1 MGGLA
6 ATVFS
11 CAKSVQDVTRL
22 ALPVTRIAFRIGLYA
37 GTVSDSIV
45 GRRVEETPRNPWSIC
60 FKGLSLT
67 DAQNLLRQVN
77 KSIAERVEEVP
88 ISRRC
93 YITAIGQS
101 SITISGSP
109 DALEYLLSSAKEH
122 LQGKSKLRL
131 PVYAAYHVPRLYN
144 NIDLEWLLCG
154 GDEQTK
160 IVLQNALACK
170 SQLCASTGS
179 AFKLQ
184 TASELLK
191 AVISDILV
199 NPLRWDKI
207 VASAALLAQES
218 ATELV
223 SISSIGAPGACGS
236 LASALRA
243 SFPDMKILESNGLS
257 ANILQ
262 NETKNREP
270 IQEPLAIV
278 GMSGRFP
285 GAADHEALWE
295 LLNKGL
301 DLHKEIPED
310 RFDKTL
316 AVDPTG
322 KKNNTSWTPYGCF
335 VDNPGL
341 FDPAF
346 FHISPREALQTDPM
360 QRLSLV
366 TAYEALEMA
375 GYTPNRTLSTRRE
388 RIGTFYGQASD
399 DYREVNSSQ
408 KIDTYYITG
417 GIRAFGPGRINYYFK
432 FSGPSFNIDTACS
445 SSFAAIQL
453 ACTSIWAGD
462 CDTAVAGGTS
472 ILTNSDLFAGL
483 SRGQFLSTTGSCKT
497 FDNGADGYCRA
508 DAVASIVIK
517 RLSDA
522 QKDNDRI
529 LATIAAMR
537 TNHSAEAISI
547 THPHAKTQMKLY
559 RQILSD
565 AGIHPHDINLVEMHG
580 TGTQAGDSIE
590 MESVSEVFANAENP
604 RVASNPL
611 FVGSIKS
618 NLGHAESASGVT
630 ALIKSIMMLQKKTI
644 PPHVGIK
651 GTINK
656 KFPDLNVRNIKIAF
670 KTTSIENNGKPLSM
684 MVNNFSAAG
693 GNTAMILNAYS
704 DPFQPSAGLAVTR
717 QVITLSGHTFTAL
730 KNNVSRLLAFLQEQ
744 PDIDPRHLSYTTT
757 ARRIHYKFRMTLVGK
772 SVADFKSGLVQWLQ
786 GADEQISKT
795 VPKKLVIIFT
805 GQGAVYTDI
814 GRRIFQTWAQARSE
828 LESLDKIVKENSFP
842 SIMDFL
848 YANEDNKMELSPT
861 QSQLGVLCVQ
871 ITLYRLWVALG
882 INPSAVIGHSLGE
895 YAAMVAAGVLSAAD
909 AIYLVGHRASL
920 LENHCKKGSHC
931 MLVIKSS
938 EAAINEFTKA
948 CNIGFEI
955 ACLNAKDQTVVSGT
969 TTQIDALVDICQNNK
984 VQTTKLATPYAFHS
998 SQIDSILD
1006 AFGRIAERVVYKKSS
1021 VTYLSALYGRPLEKA
1036 DTIDAS
1042 YLCNHARQ
1050 SVKFVNCLDT
1060 ALTGKILDQNTAFL
1074 EVGLH
1079 PLCSPMLRSAM
1090 GTQCMIT
1097 STMENKQD
1105 LKDTIASTASKLHGI
1120 GVDLDW
1126 NQYQQLFNT
1135 EPRLLHLPAYA
1146 FDNKDYWIMYK
1157 NNWCLTKDSVP
1168 MARIEKEEDIPPTLI
1183 SSSVHKMIDSDFKGT
1198 KPFAIFETKL
1208 AQKELHDVLIG
1219 HRVNGACLCS
1229 SSVYADISVTIADV
1243 LQKHMAIKVN
1253 GISVS
1258 SMEVTAPINIRP
1270 DRTTET
1276 RTLRL
1281 HASFNKTLTQLTLE
1295 FIIYD
1300 GSLDNQTKVARC
1312 IIQYGDTEQW
1322 KADWNRINYLLI
1334 ERIDHV
1340 CAKANRGEANKL
1352 LKPMAYQLF
1361 ARLLDYSTRFQNME
1375 VVSFDCP
1382 AYEAVA
1388 KVRLSKQEAGEN
1400 FKISPYWIDSL
1411 THLAGLV
1418 MNGNDQEEP
1427 SNVYISHG
1435 WEDMRFATLPQGDQD
1450 YTCYVKMQPID
1461 PKVYAGDVWILHNN
1475 MIVGVCKGLKF
1486 QRIPRKILNIMLPP
1500 VTKTPATQPTT
1511 KATATATATATT
1523 LNKRA
1528 PRSVEIQAAVQK
1540 LANTTKQ
1547 RKQNPTPTEGS
1558 TIKKIIAD
1566 EVGVSN
1572 LDEDATLNELGI
1584 DSLLTLSIVDRIREE
1599 TSIKTS
1605 PALFLEC
1612 VTVKDVL
1619 EQLGGDEAELSS
1631 SSSSGY
1637 SSPLSETPDRL
1648 KTGVTTPGLDTSHT
1662 SVSHTPSSE
1671 FDGSD
1676 AVRTIIAEE
1685 FGFNPEEMSDD
1696 SDLIAQ
1702 GMDSLMMLSIQSR
1715 LQEQF
1720 NRHIAPG
1727 FLTDHSTVRE
1737 IREELCGYET
1747 PSQSRSVP
1755 QAILASKSLLIHDPP
1770 SRDRRHTL
1778 FLFPDGSGRAA
1789 SYADIPNPGTSVR
1802 TIALDSPFLDDPSKF
1817 NITMEE
1823 CVSIYLAEVRRQQP
1837 RGPYSL
1843 GGWSIGGVYA
1853 FEACRQLQKMG
1864 EKVEQLILIDSP
1876 CPTTLEPMPKALVEY
1891 LEKIGTFGPPQKQ
1904 TSPTSRYQVARQ
1916 QLAAHF
1922 EGSVRCLETYHA
1934 TPLANTNNLVTHLFE
1949 ASHGVYHAPEKAQ
1962 LPPPDAELEDSS
1974 CAQWILYDREQG
1986 AAVRDWSALLGDVKI
2001 KETRLEGNHFS
2012 IMRKPNVAGLGG
2024 AIKQALR

>member
-22 ALPVTRIAFRIGLYA
+22 ALPVTRTAFRIGLYA
-37 GTVSDSIV
+37 GIVSDSIV
-45 GRRVEETPRNPWSIC
+45 GRRIEETPRNPWSIS
-60 FKGLSLT
+60 FRGLSLN
-67 DAQNLLRQVN
+67 DAQSLLRKVN
-77 KSIAERVEEVP
+77 DSIAERFEEVP

-101 SITISGSP
+101 SVTISGAP

-122 LQGKSKLRL
+122 LQNKSKLRL
-131 PVYAAYHVPRLYN
+131 PVYAAYHVPHLYN
-144 NIDLEWLLCG
+144 NIDTEWLLSG

-160 IVLQNALACK
+160 VVLQNAFACK

-179 AFKLQ
+179 AFELQ
-184 TASELLK
+184 TAWELLT
-191 AVISDILV
+191 AVITDILV

-207 VASAALLAQES
+207 VASATLLAQES

-223 SISSIGAPGACGS
+223 SISSISAPGACGS
-236 LASALRA
+236 LASALRT
-243 SFPDMKILESNGLS
+243 SFPSMKILESNGIP

-262 NETKNREP
+262 NEPKHREP

-278 GMSGRFP
+278 GMAGRFP
-285 GAADHEALWE
+285 GAADHEALWD
-295 LLNKGL
+295 LLTKGL

-375 GYTPNRTLSTRRE
+375 GYTPNRTSSTRRE

-432 FSGPSFNIDTACS
+432 FSGPSFNVDTACS

-497 FDNGADGYCRA
+497 FDNAADGYCRA

-522 QKDNDRI
+522 RKDNDRV
-529 LATIAAMR
+529 LATIAAMK

-565 AGIHPHDINLVEMHG
+565 AGLHSHDINLVEMHG

-651 GTINK
+651 GVINK
-656 KFPDLNVRNIKIAF
+656 KFPDLSIRNIKIALT
-670 KTTSIENNGKPLSM
+670 TTSIENDGKPLSM

-704 DPFQPSAGLAVTR
+704 DPFQPSADLDLAR

-730 KNNVSRLLAFLQEQ
+730 KNNVSRLLEFLQEQ
-744 PDIDPRHLSYTTT
+744 PDVDPRHLSYTTT
-757 ARRIHYKFRMTLVGK
+757 ARRIHYKFRMTLAGK

-786 GADEQISKT
+786 GENEQISKT
-795 VPKKLVIIFT
+795 VPKKLVIVFT

-814 GRRIFQTWAQARSE
+814 GRRIFQTWPQARSE
-828 LESLDKIVKENSFP
+828 LESLDKIVKENSFT

-848 YANEDNKMELSPT
+848 DTNEHDKLELSPT

-882 INPSAVIGHSLGE
+882 IKPSAVIGHSLGE

-920 LENHCKKGSHC
+920 LEKHCKKGSHS

-938 EAAINEFTKA
+938 EAAINEFTKGS
-948 CNIGFEI
+948 NIDFEI
-955 ACLNAKDQTVVSGT
+955 ACLNAKDQTVASGT
-969 TTQIDALVDICQNNK
+969 TTQIDALVDICQNHK
-984 VQTTKLATPYAFHS
+984 VQTTKLAVPYAFHS

-1006 AFGRIAERVVYKKSS
+1006 DFGRIAERVVYKKCS
-1021 VTYLSALYGRPLEKA
+1021 VTYLSALHGRPLGEA
-1036 DTIDAS
+1036 DTIDAN

-1060 ALTGKILDQNTAFL
+1060 AVTEGILDQNTAFL
-1074 EVGLH
+1074 EIGLH
-1079 PLCSPMLRSAM
+1079 PLCSPMLRSAI

-1097 STMENKQD
+1097 STMENKHE
-1105 LKDTIASTASKLHGI
+1105 LKDTIATTAGKLHGI

-1126 NQYQQLFNT
+1126 NQFQQMFNT
-1135 EPRLLHLPAYA
+1135 EPRLLHLPSYA
-1146 FDNKDYWIMYK
+1146 FDNKDYWIMYN
-1157 NNWCLTKDSVP
+1157 NNWCLTKDSAP
-1168 MARIEKEEDIPPTLI
+1168 ATRIEKKADVLPALI
-1183 SSSVHKMIDSDFKGT
+1183 SSSVHRMIDSDFEDT
-1198 KPFAIFETKL
+1198 KPFAIFESNL

-1229 SSVYADISVTIADV
+1229 SSVYADVAVTIADV
-1243 LQKHMAIKVN
+1243 LRESMAIKVN
-1253 GISVS
+1253 GISVC
-1258 SMEVTAPINIRP
+1258 SMEVTAPLNIRP
-1270 DRTTET
+1270 DRTAET

-1281 HASFNKTLTQLTLE
+1281 HASLNRTLTQLSLE
-1295 FIIYD
+1295 FITYD
-1300 GSLDNQTKVARC
+1300 GSLDNQTKLAQC
-1312 IIQYGDTEQW
+1312 IIQYGDTEEW
-1322 KADWNRINYLLI
+1322 KADWNRINYLLT
-1334 ERIDHV
+1334 ERIDGV

-1388 KVRLSKQEAGEN
+1388 KVRLRKQEAGEN

-1418 MNGNDQEEP
+1418 MNGNDQEDP
-1427 SNVYISHG
+1427 SVVYISHG

-1461 PKVYAGDVWILHNN
+1461 PKVYAGDVWILHDN
-1475 MIVGVCKGLKF
+1475 MVVGVCKGLKF

-1500 VTKTPATQPTT
+1500 VAKTPAVQPAKTT
-1511 KATATATATATT
+1511 TF
-1523 LNKRA
+1523 NKRA
-1528 PRSVEIQAAVQK
+1528 PQSVDIQEAVQK
-1540 LANTTKQ
+1540 LANTTQQ
-1547 RKQNPTPTEGS
+1547 RKQIPTPTEGS
-1558 TIKKIIAD
+1558 KIKKIIAD
-1566 EVGVSN
+1566 EVGVSS
-1572 LDEDATLNELGI
+1572 LDEDATLNDLGI

-1599 TSIKTS
+1599 TNIKTS
-1605 PALFLEC
+1605 PGLFLEC

-1619 EQLGGDEAELSS
+1619 EQLGGEEAELSS

-1637 SSPLSETPDRL
+1637 SSPLSDTPDRL
-1648 KTGVTTPGLDTSHT
+1648 KTGITTPGLDTSHT
-1662 SVSHTPSSE
+1662 SISHTPSSE

-1676 AVRTIIAEE
+1676 AVRAIIAEE
-1685 FGFNPEEMSDD
+1685 FGFDPEEMSDD

-1737 IREELCGYET
+1737 IREELCREQP
-1747 PSQSRSVP
+1747 PSQHRSVP
-1755 QAILASKSLLIHDPP
+1755 KATLAAKSLLIHDPP

-1789 SYADIPNPGTSVR
+1789 SYIDIPSPGASVR
-1802 TIALDSPFLDDPSKF
+1802 TIALDSPFLDEPSKF
-1817 NITMEE
+1817 NITLEE

-1837 RGPYSL
+1837 KGPYNL

-1853 FEACRQLQKMG
+1853 FEACRQLQKIG

-1876 CPTTLEPMPKALVEY
+1876 CPTTLEPMPKALIAY

-1904 TSPTSRYQVARQ
+1904 NNSPTSRYQVARQ
-1916 QLAAHF
+1916 HLAAHF

-1934 TPLANTNNLVTHLFE
+1934 SPLPNTHNLVTHLFE
-1949 ASHGVYHAPEKAQ
+1949 ASHGVYHGTEKAR
-1962 LPPPDAELEDSS
+1962 LSVPDAELEDSS
-1974 CAQWILYDREQG
+1974 CAQWILHDREEG
-1986 AAVRDWSALLGDVKI
+1986 AAVRDWSALLGNIKI
-2001 KETRLEGNHFS
+2001 KETRLDGNHFS